1 MTTESATAPKP
12 SSIRTVQRKKRSS
25 LPTTLEGFLRW
36 QQPENGYKYEWNNG
50 IVEKTKAMNQ
60 QQSKLFFLLSRL
72 FLQTAAFKNGGG
84 LISETDMDTTEVQL
98 RRPDIAFYSGEQIS
112 RMKPGENQVAPWLAE
127 VISPTDN
134 ADKINEK
141 LEEYFRAGVQ
151 VVWHIFPTSKKVD
164 VFTSPDDV
172 TICRGKTVCSGAPAL
187 PDFQIPAEALFA

>member
-1 MTTESATAPKP
+1 MSTTISQAEPKP
-12 SSIRTVQRKKRSS
+12 KAARRQPRRISKEQ
-25 LPTTLEGFLRW
+25 FLRDYSDK
-36 QQPENGYKYEWNNG
+36 EDGYKYEWNNG

-151 VVWHIFPTSKKVD
+151 VVWHIFPASKKVD
-164 VFTSPDDV
+164 VYTSLDDV
-172 TICRGKTVCSGAPAL
+172 TICRGKTVCSGAPAI
-187 PDFQIPAEALFA
+187 PDFEIKAGELFA